1 MDKTQQFCTFFLKN
15 RFFGIPVEEVQ
26 EVIQWQETTR
36 VPLVP
41 EVVRGLINLRGQI
54 VMAVDLRRRFRMEER
69 AAGVFPV
76 NVVVRTQEGP
86 VSLLVDSIGDVVE
99 VDERTFENPPATLE
113 TVARTLIKGVHKLD
127 QGLMHV
133 LSTETACT
141 SQEHAERRTGNQSIS
156 EATSSKRRL
165 LP

>member
-1 MDKTQQFCTFFLKN
+1 VAHTQQFCTFLLEDLS
-15 RFFGIPVEEVQ
+15 FGIPVEQVQ
-26 EVIQWQETTR
+26 EVIQYQEMTG

-54 VMAVDLRRRFRMEER
+54 VMAVDLRRRLRIGER
-69 AAGVFPV
+69 SAGMLPV

-99 VDERTFENPPATLE
+99 VDEKTFEDPPHTL
-113 TVARTLIKGVHKLD
+113 AGNMRTLIVGVHKLD

-133 LSTETACT
+133 LHTERACE
-141 SQEHAERRTGNQSIS
+141 SQAEAEGS
-156 EATSSKRRL
+156 
-165 LP
+165 